1 MKEIIRADILGFCMG
16 VRRAMEMAE
25 QARID
30 FPIHK
35 IFTLGPLIHNPS
47 ALDTLQKKGI
57 FVLKESDIP
66 FLNSQEPTVVIIRAH
81 GVPPKILAQLE
92 EKNVKIINATC
103 PRVQVS
109 QKRAKDFSAKGY
121 AVIIAGDK
129 NHGEVTGI
137 AGFAS
142 RDDNSTVIL
151 VGNSED
157 AEKLTNFPNRAI
169 LISQTTISQ
178 SEYDSIA
185 AILSKKIP
193 DLTVFNTICPAT
205 IERQQALKELAA
217 KVDGILVIGGKESAN
232 THRLL
237 MTAKTLCKKAALIEN
252 SLEIP
257 FEFFSLAKV
266 GLTAGASTPDDVI
279 DMVEDSLINVNNL

>member
-25 QARID
+25 QARVD
-30 FPIHK
+30 FPTHK

-47 ALDTLQKKGI
+47 ALDTLEKKGI

-66 FLNSQEPTVVIIRAH
+66 FLNPQEPTVVIIRAH
-81 GVPPKILAQLE
+81 GVPPKILDQLE

-121 AVIIAGDK
+121 TVIIAGDK

-137 AGFAS
+137 AGFAAK
-142 RDDNSTVIL
+142 DNSSQVIL

-157 AEKLTNFPNRAI
+157 AENLKNLPEKAI

-185 AILSKKIP
+185 KILSKKILE
-193 DLTVFNTICPAT
+193 LTVFNSICPAT
-205 IERQQALKELAA
+205 IERQQALKDLAA

-237 MTAKTLCKKAALIEN
+237 MTAENLCKNAALIEN
-252 SLEIP
+252 HLEIP
-257 FEFFSLAKV
+257 SDFFELAKI

-279 DMVEDSLINVNNL
+279 DMVEDTLSCINNE